1 MKLGVITDGISRD
14 FERALNVMAEYGLRY
29 PELQFVWDREV
40 GDHDAEQVARMKA
53 LLDQHDMEVSCISRH
68 IFGGLPVLQTE
79 VGDAAFEDHVSGLR
93 RCIALAKT
101 LGTNIVRI
109 MGCKKEMILFGYNG
123 AEDWIV
129 TAGAWDKLVKLMAV
143 PVQIA
148 EEEGVTLVV
157 ETGNNAMITSGFLAR
172 KLIDELGSSHL
183 KLLWDIPNT
192 MYCTDVPFP
201 MPTMKFAIISAIFTS
216 KTQKPILRARL
227 LDSIPWVKAMWDHIW
242 NPLQTR
248 SNAID
253 MRARFLTKASIAP
266 KAALLKTGSERALQ
280 NFWKFLVE
288 EAHHG

>member
-14 FERALNVMAEYGLRY
+14 FEHALNVMAEYGLRY

-40 GDHDAEQVARMKA
+40 GDHDAEQVARIKA
-53 LLDQHDMEVSCISRH
+53 LLNQHDMEVSCISRH
-68 IFGGLPVLQTE
+68 NFGGLPVLQTE
-79 VGDAAFEDHVSGLR
+79 IGDPVFQDHVSGLR

-109 MGCKKEMILFGYNG
+109 MSCKKEMILFGYNG

-143 PVQIA
+143 PIQIA

-201 MPTMKFAIISAIFTS
+201 DAYNEIRDYIGHIHIKDAKADIARATVGFYPLGEGAVGPYMEPIANALKRDGYAGAISYESVYRPQGGTFEDGFRASVAKFVEIFS
-216 KTQKPILRARL
+216 
-227 LDSIPWVKAMWDHIW
+227 
-242 NPLQTR
+242 
-248 SNAID
+248 
-253 MRARFLTKASIAP
+253 
-266 KAALLKTGSERALQ
+266 
-280 NFWKFLVE
+280 
-288 EAHHG
+288 

>member
-14 FERALNVMAEYGLRY
+14 FEHALNVMAEYGLRY

-40 GDHDAEQVARMKA
+40 GDHDAGQVARIKT
-53 LLDQHDMEVSCISRH
+53 LLEQHDMEVSCISRH
-68 IFGGLPVLQTE
+68 NFGGLPVLQTE
-79 VGDAAFEDHVSGLR
+79 IGDTTFEDHVSGLR

-192 MYCTDVPFP
+192 MYCTDIPFP
-201 MPTMKFAIISAIFTS
+201 DAYNEIRDYIGHIHIKDAKADIARATVGFYPLGEGDVAPYLEPIANALKRDGYAGAISYESVYRPEGGTFEDGFRASVAKFVEIFS
-216 KTQKPILRARL
+216 
-227 LDSIPWVKAMWDHIW
+227 
-242 NPLQTR
+242 
-248 SNAID
+248 
-253 MRARFLTKASIAP
+253 
-266 KAALLKTGSERALQ
+266 
-280 NFWKFLVE
+280 
-288 EAHHG
+288 

>member
-14 FERALNVMAEYGLRY
+14 FEHALNVMAEYGLRY

-40 GDHDAEQVARMKA
+40 GDHDAGQVARIKA

-68 IFGGLPVLQTE
+68 NFGGLPVLQTE
-79 VGDAAFEDHVSGLR
+79 IGDTTFEDHVSGLR

-101 LGTNIVRI
+101 LRTNIVRI

-148 EEEGVTLVV
+148 EEEGVILVV

-192 MYCTDVPFP
+192 MYCTDIPFP
-201 MPTMKFAIISAIFTS
+201 DAYNEIRDYIGHIHIKDAKADIARATVGFYPLGEGDVAPYLEPIANALKRDGYAGAISYESVYRPEGGTFEDGFRASVAKFVEIFS
-216 KTQKPILRARL
+216 
-227 LDSIPWVKAMWDHIW
+227 
-242 NPLQTR
+242 
-248 SNAID
+248 
-253 MRARFLTKASIAP
+253 
-266 KAALLKTGSERALQ
+266 
-280 NFWKFLVE
+280 
-288 EAHHG
+288 